1 MLVCAAAASLIAVA
15 GRVAA
20 DADQPTLSES
30 LTAIAENRLAYS
42 VAWLARIVSSIALA
56 AAAFLLWKKPTAPEW
71 RSLALVLRLFVL
83 SGVCTLLSGV
93 CSVLLTAMAPAT
105 GGSPVEPGAALET
118 IELLR
123 WVFGKLGFSAVGLAM
138 VAASRPL
145 MKGGGVWRL
154 ASPVT
159 ALLGAA
165 MVLIWF
171 DAAELLHRISG
182 PAFVIWLVVI
192 GALLLTGRA
201 RGMLAGAPNTT

>member
-1 MLVCAAAASLIAVA
+1 MLFAAAATLIAVA
-15 GRVAA
+15 ARVAA

-42 VAWLARIVSSIALA
+42 VAWLARIVSGIALA
-56 AAAFLLWKKPTAPEW
+56 AAAFLLWKWPTAPEW

-123 WVFGKLGFSAVGLAM
+123 WVLGKTGFAAAGLALL
-138 VAASRPL
+138 AASRPL

-165 MVLIWF
+165 MLLIWF

-201 RGMLAGAPNTT
+201 RGMLAGAPNTA